1 MEWLN
6 SLYAAPR
13 EWDEIALTSVFI
25 KEVLDRRVN
34 NLIDKSK
41 ELHNLRN
48 KIAHAVLDSGEPVI
62 SIDNGLD
69 IQEVEKWLP
78 ITRFLARFLLK
89 DAFPEIS
96 KTS

>member
-1 MEWLN
+1 M
-6 SLYAAPR
+6 
-13 EWDEIALTSVFI
+13 ALDSVFKNEI
-25 KEVLDRRVN
+25 LGRRVN
-34 NLIDKSK
+34 NLIDKSN

-69 IQEVEKWLP
+69 LDEVEKWLP
-78 ITRFLARFLLK
+78 IAKFVARFLLK
-89 DAFPEIS
+89 DAFPDMF